1 MINKIIQSIFDGYSS
16 AKTPYADKK
25 EKEWQFQELESYP
38 MLFSST
44 YLNECYNKAT
54 KKSEYE
60 SILDHLYKFADVTHD
75 VPSYQK
81 IEQKIIDKY
90 RRD

>member
-1 MINKIIQSIFDGYSS
+1 MMNNFIKSIFDGYGA
-16 AKTPYADKK
+16 AKEP
-25 EKEWQFQELESYP
+25 ERKEWTFQELESYP
-38 MLFSST
+38 MLFSSK
-44 YLNECYNKAT
+44 YLNECYNQAT

-60 SILDHLYKFADVTHD
+60 SILDHLYRFADVTHD